1 MFLELI
7 CIRKDVFLSDLSHGC
22 VCAVEMPSYDEEEN
36 CGVISTDAQ
45 GRWNNRDCS
54 VALPY
59 ICKKRPNATLDPFTT
74 GMCAVCVCVC
84 EHFWLVVHI

>member
-1 MFLELI
+1 
-7 CIRKDVFLSDLSHGC
+7 
-22 VCAVEMPSYDEEEN
+22 MPSYDEEEN

-45 GRWNNRDCS
+45 GRWHNRDCS

-74 GMCAVCVCVC
+74 GMCAVCVCVRTFLAC
-84 EHFWLVVHI
+84 GSHINVQSNVTAAYTYNLNFYILLDLFQR

>member
-1 MFLELI
+1 
-7 CIRKDVFLSDLSHGC
+7 
-22 VCAVEMPSYDEEEN
+22 MPSYDEEDN

-45 GRWNNRDCS
+45 GRWHNRDCA

-74 GMCAVCVCVC
+74 GMCPIAYVYMDAHSSCS
-84 EHFWLVVHI
+84 ELHFQMIQI

>member
-1 MFLELI
+1 M
-7 CIRKDVFLSDLSHGC
+7 CAC
-22 VCAVEMPSYDEEEN
+22 VCVVEMPSYDEEEN

-45 GRWNNRDCS
+45 GRWHNRDCS

-74 GMCAVCVCVC
+74 GMCAVCECTFVACGS
-84 EHFWLVVHI
+84 HINVQSNVTTAYTYTLNDQI